1 MKAVILAAGVG
12 SRITSVTHGDPK
24 CLITFG
30 RRTIL
35 DYQIESLLRAGV
47 SEIVIV
53 TGHRRERIVDHVDHL
68 PEDVRNRIRWIVN
81 LRYDMTNNI
90 YSLWLARHVL
100 QGHSFVCLNADV
112 LYHPAI
118 LEPAVR
124 PQDDI
129 SMIIDRELRP
139 ETMKVILDGNRV
151 VAMSKAIPY
160 EQASGT
166 YIGITS
172 FSARI
177 SRRFFD
183 SMRNVLAEGKVTVFF
198 NVAVERLVEQGVKV
212 GLTETGG
219 LPWAEIDEP
228 ADLEFARREVSPRI
242 QSAWESMAGR
252 PSLLPRCIG
261 AA

>member
-1 MKAVILAAGVG
+1 MKAIILAAGIG
-12 SRITSVTHGDPK
+12 SRITSVTRGDPK

-30 RRTIL
+30 RRAIL
-35 DYQIESLLRAGV
+35 DYQIESLLQAGI

-53 TGHRRERIVDHVDHL
+53 TGHRRERIVDHVNRL
-68 PEDVRNRIRWIVN
+68 PDGTRSRIRLIEN
-81 LRYDMTNNI
+81 PRFEETNNI
-90 YSLWLARHVL
+90 YSLWLARHL
-100 QGHSFVCLNADV
+100 LKGHSFVCLNADV

-124 PQDDI
+124 QQDDI

-139 ETMKVILDGNRV
+139 ETMKVIIDGNRV

-166 YIGITS
+166 YIGITA

-177 SRRFFD
+177 SGSFFD
-183 SMRNVLAEGKVTVFF
+183 SMRAVLAEGKVTVFF

-219 LPWAEIDEP
+219 LPWAEIDDP
-228 ADLEFARREVSPRI
+228 ADLEFARREVYPRI
-242 QSAWESMAGR
+242 RGTWAGAACGR
-252 PSLLPRCIG
+252 PCLPRNVG
-261 AA
+261 VA